1 MGTKINTTLFQGALI
16 LTLAS
21 LLSKL
26 LSAVYR
32 VPFQNMVGDEGF
44 YIFQQAYPFYGI
56 SMTLSLTAAPL
67 FISKV
72 VAEYNGDYNAQ
83 RWFLERSKRYLGV
96 LGFVLFIALFIAAP
110 WLANTM
116 GDPSLT
122 GIIRVTSVTYLLL
135 PYLGSYRGFYQG
147 DNDMTP
153 TAVSQ
158 AVEQVVR
165 VAIIIVGAYIGVYV
179 LDVSLY
185 HVGELAM
192 SGAIIGGAAG
202 AIILAVFDKKRR
214 GLQQIPTMRP
224 ENLQLPRGIWRDM
237 FAVIITSALLIWF
250 QMADAFQIFRLL
262 VASGIETDQ
271 AKILKGVYDRGQPL
285 IQLGVVVVTSFSL
298 SIIPMISKARIQRE
312 RVKLQRL
319 VSFFMRTGIALGL
332 AITVALVVM
341 MPTLNYALFADYE
354 GVDVLQV
361 FVAGLFLLTL
371 LVIITSVLQ
380 GFNSM
385 KAPAIAAVCGIII
398 KVMLN
403 GVWLPEHGIIGSAWA
418 TNSALLASVLISVV
432 ILKQSINFEWPSWQF
447 LIKLSFSVALMAAPL
462 IIINYLPFVTNHRIV
477 GLVVLIIASLIGA
490 LLFLFSASYLRV
502 ITRQDIVMLPMGR
515 SVIKLIKKMKR

>member
-1 MGTKINTTLFQGALI
+1 M
-16 LTLAS
+16 
-21 LLSKL
+21 
-26 LSAVYR
+26 
-32 VPFQNMVGDEGF
+32 
-44 YIFQQAYPFYGI
+44 
-56 SMTLSLTAAPL
+56 
-67 FISKV
+67 
-72 VAEYNGDYNAQ
+72 
-83 RWFLERSKRYLGV
+83 
-96 LGFVLFIALFIAAP
+96 
-110 WLANTM
+110 
-116 GDPSLT
+116 
-122 GIIRVTSVTYLLL
+122 
-135 PYLGSYRGFYQG
+135 
-147 DNDMTP
+147 
-153 TAVSQ
+153 
-158 AVEQVVR
+158 
-165 VAIIIVGAYIGVYV
+165 
-179 LDVSLY
+179 
-185 HVGELAM
+185 
-192 SGAIIGGAAG
+192 
-202 AIILAVFDKKRR
+202 
-214 GLQQIPTMRP
+214 
-224 ENLQLPRGIWRDM
+224 
-237 FAVIITSALLIWF
+237 
-250 QMADAFQIFRLL
+250 
-262 VASGIETDQ
+262 
-271 AKILKGVYDRGQPL
+271 YDRGQPL

-298 SIIPMISKARIQRE
+298 SSIPMISKARIQRE

-341 MPTLNYALFADYE
+341 MPTLNYTLFADYE